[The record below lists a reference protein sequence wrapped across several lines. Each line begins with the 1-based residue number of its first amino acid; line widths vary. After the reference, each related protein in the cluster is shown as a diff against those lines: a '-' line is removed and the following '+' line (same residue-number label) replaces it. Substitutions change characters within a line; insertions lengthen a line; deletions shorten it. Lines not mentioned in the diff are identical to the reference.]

1 MSRRHVLL
9 APLAATALVAA
20 APGLS
25 SGAQVA
31 APAQEAPALAAGHS
45 ADDGH
50 DHGQATG
57 AADCET
63 PAANARLR
71 PGANKNLDPNTITPR
86 QAQAKEQALDKA
98 LAAKGLAR
106 GKDGGLRKVDA
117 ASSTQ
122 QGKGNGKGK
131 PGTQVTTG
139 PVVVDVY
146 FHVITDSA
154 GNGVVTQSQIDQQIQ
169 VLNEAYASADIS
181 FQLVDVTQTAN
192 DSWYNVGHGTTAER
206 EMKSV
211 LRQGDAGDLNF
222 YTANLG
228 SGLLG
233 WATFPAAKISSTDG
247 VVVLNES
254 LPGGDAA
261 PYNLGDTGTHEV
273 GHWMGLYHTF
283 QGGCADGDYVADTP
297 AEAQP
302 ASGCPE
308 GQDSCT
314 APGLDPVRNFMDYSH
329 DDCMDHF
336 TPGQVDR
343 MKAQWA
349 AYRA

>member
-1 MSRRHVLL
+1 MTCRVRRSRRGHLFPPESVKE
-9 APLAATALVAA
+9 PLARWREGLLPFHCHASAA
-20 APGLS
+20 A
-25 SGAQVA
+25 
-31 APAQEAPALAAGHS
+31 E
-45 ADDGH
+45 
-50 DHGQATG
+50 
-57 AADCET
+57 DCET
-63 PAANARLR
+63 PAANARLH
-71 PGANKNLDPNTITPR
+71 PGADKNLDPNTITPR
-86 QAQAKEQALDKA
+86 QARAQEAALDKA

-106 GKDGGLRKVDA
+106 GKDGALRSA
-117 ASSTQ
+117 NAE

-131 PGTQVTTG
+131 PGTRVTTS

-146 FHVITDSA
+146 FHVITDSP
-154 GNGVVTQSQIDQQIQ
+154 GNGAVTQSQIDQQIQ
-169 VLNEAYASADIS
+169 VLNE
-181 FQLVDVTQTAN
+181 
-192 DSWYNVGHGTTAER
+192 
-206 EMKSV
+206 
-211 LRQGDAGDLNF
+211 
-222 YTANLG
+222 
-228 SGLLG
+228 
-233 WATFPAAKISSTDG
+233 
-247 VVVLNES
+247 S
-254 LPGGDAA
+254 LPGGSAA

-343 MKAQWA
+343 MKAQWG